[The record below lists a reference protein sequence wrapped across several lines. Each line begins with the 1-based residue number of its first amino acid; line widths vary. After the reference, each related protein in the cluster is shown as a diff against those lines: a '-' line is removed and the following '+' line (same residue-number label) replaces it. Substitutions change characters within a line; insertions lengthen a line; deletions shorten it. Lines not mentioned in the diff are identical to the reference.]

1 MAKITIEVDDADFE
15 MLENYAEFEAQFDKT
30 AQAVLQRLVDTY
42 INAHYRAHSNEHQ
55 WFSNMHLMK
64 LDKAYK
70 REDFRNS

>member
-1 MAKITIEVDDADFE
+1 MAKLTIEINEADLE

-30 AQAVLQRLVDTY
+30 AQEVLQRLVDTY

-64 LDKAYK
+64 ADKSYK
-70 REDFRNS
+70 REDFI